1 MRFLHTGDWH
11 LGKVFHEV
19 SLIEDQREFLRQV
32 CEELEAA
39 RKGGNPYSALYG
51 CRGPEPDRRRRCTAA
66 GCRNDKAA

>member
-32 CEELEAA
+32 CEEYRVDVVETTGSL
-39 RKGGNPYSALYG
+39 K
-51 CRGPEPDRRRRCTAA
+51 PD
-66 GCRNDKAA
+66 GWKENGK